1 MPEILTI
8 DLLCKIFSVHSGDMD
23 IDDGEINDGC
33 GNIDRILL
41 KIYTTSCHDKL
52 YRHGY
57 ICQYEGKCIYIK
69 KVSFIY
75 VIIIIIAIYVIN

>member
-1 MPEILTI
+1 
-8 DLLCKIFSVHSGDMD
+8 MD
-23 IDDGEINDGC
+23 IEDGEIDDGC

-69 KVSFIY
+69 WNCCIY
-75 VIIIIIAIYVIN
+75 VIIIINIIIML